1 MHVQH
6 TGALARGGHS
16 PTKHQLHMLRGSAL
30 QCAVILL
37 HFAKLLYDKLRS
49 IDISAFHEN
58 MLNLCLQFEVH
69 PVGYFRLCIYVCIC
83 IFLFV
88 CVLNWKRM
96 QRRQALQL
104 ATFCLQ
110 PLSTLLPHTSS
121 TPAAALPPSN
131 AKCGNERSLHFII
144 VATCN

>member
-1 MHVQH
+1 MQH
-6 TGALARGGHS
+6 IGALARGGHS
-16 PTKHQLHMLRGSAL
+16 PTKHVLQGSAL
-30 QCAVILL
+30 QCAVRLL
-37 HFAKLLYDKLRS
+37 HFAKLPYGKS
-49 IDISAFHEN
+49 SSSDISAFHEN

-69 PVGYFRLCIYVCIC
+69 PVGYFRLCICDCIC
-83 IFLFV
+83 IFV
-88 CVLNWKRM
+88 CVLNWKGM

-110 PLSTLLPHTSS
+110 RPADSFAHRLNSA
-121 TPAAALPPSN
+121 AAALPPSN

>member
-1 MHVQH
+1 MQH
-6 TGALARGGHS
+6 IGALARGGHS
-16 PTKHQLHMLRGSAL
+16 PTKHVLQGSAL
-30 QCAVILL
+30 QCAVRLL
-37 HFAKLLYDKLRS
+37 HFAKLPYGKS
-49 IDISAFHEN
+49 SSSDISAFHEN
-58 MLNLCLQFEVH
+58 MLNLCLQFEVR
-69 PVGYFRLCIYVCIC
+69 PVGYFRLCICDCIC
-83 IFLFV
+83 IFV

-110 PLSTLLPHTSS
+110 TLLHTGS